1 MLSPD
6 DLEELRS
13 LQERA
18 YGRDA
23 GLTAAEAERLRE
35 LEERRFSRP
44 PETTD
49 AADATLRGP
58 VGSERITAAE
68 TGEAGAGHAAP
79 LAEEHAD
86 SRGQPIAPDPG
97 LPDTA
102 SRSSARALLRRHW
115 RPAALIAAASLLA
128 GVGIGWAASAVS
140 APAPVALT
148 AEQQEWQNDLL
159 ASGDYDSGSVRA
171 VAVEEG
177 TVVWTATKDERSRT
191 CLILSTGDVT
201 QPSCDRT
208 ETVATTGIYGSITV
222 DADDDRQRQV
232 AVQMLLTA
240 AGEPA
245 VAVSA
250 YDYETGI
257 SGITYANDE
266 EALIAERLVDDGFDA
281 NSLWVVGYD
290 DDVPVWSGIQTETQN
305 PCLIYGGSAPDD
317 PVTCADPETMQEES
331 SSLVLNVVD
340 AETGGVTHLEM
351 RSNRGPTYLVITR
364 EEGVVGAGGD

>member
-1 MLSPD
+1 MLGPD

-13 LQERA
+13 LQARA

-23 GLTAAEAERLRE
+23 GLTEAEADRLRE
-35 LEERRFSRP
+35 LEERRVSGAS
-44 PETTD
+44 ETMAAATPD
-49 AADATLRGP
+49 AAD
-58 VGSERITAAE
+58 SERVTAAE
-68 TGEAGAGHAAP
+68 TGEAGAGRAAP
-79 LAEEHAD
+79 LPEEPVG
-86 SRGQPIAPDPG
+86 SGEQPIAPALESPG
-97 LPDTA
+97 TA
-102 SRSSARALLRRHW
+102 THSSVRALLRRHW
-115 RPAALIAAASLLA
+115 RPAVLAAAALLIA
-128 GVGIGWAASAVS
+128 GTGIGWLASTLS

-148 AEQQEWQNDLL
+148 AEQQEWQNELL

-177 TVVWTATKDERSRT
+177 AVVWTATKDGRSRT

-222 DADDDRQRQV
+222 SAEDDRQRQV

-250 YDYETGI
+250 YDYDTGI

-290 DDVPVWSGIQTETQN
+290 DDVPVWSGVQTETQN
-305 PCLIYGGSAPDD
+305 PCLIYHGTAADD

-340 AETGGVTHLEM
+340 TETGGVTHLEM
-351 RSNRGPTYLVITR
+351 RSGQGPTYLVITR